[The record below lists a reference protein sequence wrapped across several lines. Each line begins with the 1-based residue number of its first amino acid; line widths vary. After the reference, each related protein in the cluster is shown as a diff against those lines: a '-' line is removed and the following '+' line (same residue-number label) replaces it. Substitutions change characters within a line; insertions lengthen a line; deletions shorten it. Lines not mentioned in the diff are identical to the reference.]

1 MHKGDSMST
10 FFIQFPN
17 REDLDRCFASE
28 EYRTIMDLRMQS
40 AEGRA
45 LIIEGIEDGLYAR

>member
-1 MHKGDSMST
+1 MST
-10 FFIQFPN
+10 FFIQFPK